1 MSQKKKTA
9 TNDFHFRYKDDLNGQ
24 KVKEFLDNQ
33 APHKSQSI
41 ELAILLAINAFGQ
54 GDLLASLESW
64 LLNKKINVYSQE
76 IIPNKNSILDKTDNT
91 PEERKVK
98 KEKDTKPKV
107 AKKATNVKQQKEK
120 NIHEKKVKPRNAENE
135 KSSSGRLTNEEINK
149 MLWDGNSSDL

>member
-91 PEERKVK
+91 REFPCG
-98 KEKDTKPKV
+98 
-107 AKKATNVKQQKEK
+107 
-120 NIHEKKVKPRNAENE
+120 
-135 KSSSGRLTNEEINK
+135 SG
-149 MLWDGNSSDL
+149 G